1 MSRAIIF
8 GVNGQDGY
16 YLEKLLQAKQVSV
29 TGVSRSPGPW
39 QQGSIADQSLVTALV
54 KELQPDYIFH
64 LAARSKTGHEL
75 LYEHQETIVK
85 GSLHILE
92 AVLNH
97 SPSSR
102 VFITGSG
109 LQFCNTG
116 DPIHE
121 QTAFEARDAYSLAR
135 IQSVYAAR
143 YYRTKGIKAY
153 TGYLFHHDSPLRS
166 ASHLN
171 RKIADAA
178 IAAAAGQPV
187 HLTVGDITVEKEFGF
202 AGDIAAGIFQLV
214 SQDHFFE
221 ACIGTGKA
229 HSVEEW
235 LEICF
240 RMMDKNWKDFVQL
253 NSNFKAEFRRML
265 SDSSLLQTTGW
276 QPATDINE
284 LAAMMLKPAPAR

>member
-8 GVNGQDGY
+8 GINGQDGY
-16 YLEKLLQAKQVSV
+16 YLEKLLSASQISV

-39 QQGSIADQSLVTALV
+39 QQGSVADRSLVTALV

-64 LAARSKTGHEL
+64 LAARSKTGHEF
-75 LYEHQETIVK
+75 LYEHQDTIVN
-85 GSLHILE
+85 GTLHLLE
-92 AVLNH
+92 AVNSY
-97 SPSSR
+97 SPATR

-109 LQFCNTG
+109 LQFRNTG
-116 DPIHE
+116 DPIQE
-121 QTAFEARDAYSLAR
+121 STAFEARDAYSLAR

-153 TGYLFHHDSPLRS
+153 TGYLFHHDSPLRGTG
-166 ASHLN
+166 HLN

-178 IAAAAGQPV
+178 IAAAAGHPV

-202 AGDIAAGIFQLV
+202 AGDIAAGIFQLI
-214 SQDHFFE
+214 SQDHFYE

-229 HSVEEW
+229 HTVEEW
-235 LEICF
+235 LELCF
-240 RMMDKNWKDFVQL
+240 GMMGKNWKDFVQL
-253 NSNFKAEFRRML
+253 NNNYQADFRRML
-265 SDSSLLQTTGW
+265 SDSSQLQSAGW
-276 QPATDINE
+276 QIKTDIRE

>member
-8 GVNGQDGY
+8 GINGQDGY
-16 YLEKLLQAKQVSV
+16 YLEKLLLAKQISV

-39 QQGSIADQSLVTALV
+39 QQGSITDQSLVTALV
-54 KELQPDYIFH
+54 RELQPDYIFH

-75 LYEHQETIVK
+75 LYEHQDTIVN
-85 GSLHILE
+85 GSLHVLE
-92 AVLNH
+92 AVFNY
-97 SPSSR
+97 SPSTR

-109 LQFCNTG
+109 LQFCNNG

-121 QTAFEARDAYSLAR
+121 NAPFEARDAYSLAR

-143 YYRTKGIKAY
+143 YYRSKGVKAY

-166 ASHLN
+166 AGHLN

-178 IAAAAGQPV
+178 IAAAAGHPV

-202 AGDIAAGIFQLV
+202 AGDIAAGIFQLLN
-214 SQDHFFE
+214 QDQFFE

-229 HSVEEW
+229 YSVEQW
-235 LEICF
+235 LDICF
-240 RMMDKNWKDFVQL
+240 GMMGKNWKDYVQL
-253 NSNFKAEFRRML
+253 NNQYTADFRRML
-265 SDSSLLQTTGW
+265 SDPSLLQSTGW
-276 QPATDINE
+276 QPSTDIRE

>member
-8 GVNGQDGY
+8 GINGQDGY
-16 YLEKLLQAKQVSV
+16 YLEKLLLANHISV

-39 QQGSIADQSLVTALV
+39 QQGSIADHALVTALV
-54 KELQPDYIFH
+54 RELQPDYIFH

-75 LYEHQETIVK
+75 LYEHQETIVN
-85 GSLHILE
+85 GSLHVLE

-109 LQFCNTG
+109 LQFCNNG

-121 QTAFEARDAYSLAR
+121 QTPFEARDAYSLAR

-143 YYRTKGIKAY
+143 YYRTKGVKAY

-166 ASHLN
+166 TSHLN

-187 HLTVGDITVEKEFGF
+187 HLTVGDITVEKEFGYS
-202 AGDIAAGIFQLV
+202 GDIAAGIFQLV
-214 SQDHFFE
+214 NQDQFYE
-221 ACIGTGKA
+221 ACVGTGKA

-240 RMMDKNWKDFVQL
+240 GMMNKNWKDFVQL

-265 SDSSLLQTTGW
+265 SDSSLLQSTGW

-284 LAAMMLKPAPAR
+284 LAVMMLKPAPAR

>member
-1 MSRAIIF
+1 MSKAIIF
-8 GVNGQDGY
+8 GINGQDGY
-16 YLEKLLQAKQVSV
+16 YLEKLLLTQQISV

-54 KELQPDYIFH
+54 REIQPDYIFH

-75 LYEHQETIVK
+75 LYEHQETIVN
-85 GSLHILE
+85 GSLHVLE
-92 AVLNH
+92 AVFKY

-109 LQFCNTG
+109 LQFFNNG
-116 DPIHE
+116 DPINE
-121 QTAFEARDAYSLAR
+121 ETPFETRDCYSLAR

-143 YYRTKGIKAY
+143 YYRTKGVKAY

-178 IAAAAGQPV
+178 IAVAAGQPV
-187 HLTVGDITVEKEFGF
+187 HLTVGDITVEKEFGY
-202 AGDIAAGIFQLV
+202 AGDIAAGIFHLLN
-214 SQDHFFE
+214 QDRFYE

-229 HSVEEW
+229 YSIKEW
-235 LEICF
+235 LQICF
-240 RMMDKNWKDFVQL
+240 EMMGKNWKDFVQV
-253 NSNFKAEFRRML
+253 NSNYKADFRRML
-265 SDSSLLQTTGW
+265 SDPSLLQTTGW
-276 QPATDINE
+276 QPATDIRE
-284 LAAMMLKPAPAR
+284 LAAMMLKPAPVR